1 MQLLRFQK
9 AHSYNILKK
18 LKVKRLIFFVAVF
31 YSLNPLLNASPVD
44 TLPTPFGIKID
55 LSAES
60 NKWRSFSSY
69 NGNFSVLSPGE
80 MTEKVDTVL
89 TAMGELAYHIFFFQN
104 KAQNADNVLYML
116 SYCDYPEGALHHDST
131 ELLQDFFDVTLDA
144 AAKSVKGELLYSND
158 IKIHGFPG
166 KRWRID
172 YLNGEAIIKTKAFVR
187 ENRYYAL
194 QTITKKDRSL
204 NFSADKF
211 LDSFQ
216 FLNTANR

>member
-1 MQLLRFQK
+1 MKQ
-9 AHSYNILKK
+9 
-18 LKVKRLIFFVAVF
+18 LIFFAALLF
-31 YSLNPLLNASPVD
+31 SLNLHLSASPLD

-60 NKWRSFSSY
+60 KKWRSYSSY
-69 NGNFSVLSPGE
+69 NGNFSVLSPGD
-80 MTEKVDTVL
+80 MIEKVDTVL
-89 TAMGELAYHIFFFQN
+89 TAMGELAYHTFFFHN

-116 SYCDYPEGALHHDST
+116 SYCDYPEGALHHDSI
-131 ELLQDFFDVTLDA
+131 ELLQDFFDVTMDA

-158 IKIHGFPG
+158 IEIHGFPG

-172 YLNGEAIIKTKAFVR
+172 YLDGDAIIKTKAFVSGH
-187 ENRYYAL
+187 RYYAL
-194 QTITKKDRSL
+194 QTITKKERSL

-216 FLNTANR
+216 FLNMASR